1 MGRQARI
8 QAVTRFAPVLPGLA
22 LACALAG
29 PLAAQTAPTSAPAAP
44 ALDDGMALRSGETAP
59 VADPNAR
66 SSPGDA
72 NYGRPRPPPDP
83 RQAYAG
89 RRKVPPHPLP
99 QLVPT
104 PAPSVQRAQ
113 RSNRAANPDP
123 IQVQPAPTVATVPQL
138 PQKTRPRVE
147 EDPFGPVGIG
157 VGSLRL
163 TPYVEG
169 DAGYDSNPNRSSSAS
184 AKGST
189 ILHTEAG
196 LGLKSDWSRHSL
208 TGELRAGYTDVLKDS
223 SASRPDATGRLGL
236 QIDVTR
242 DTLLNFEIRGSID
255 TQRPGSTEL
264 TATTVKSRP
273 IVATY
278 GATAGATQNFGPLS
292 IGLRGTVDRTDYADA
307 TLTDGTS
314 LPLSAN
320 NYTAYGTT
328 GRIAYQVNPAIAPFV
343 EVTADTRK
351 RDQAIDPAGYA
362 RDSNGASIRVGSTFE
377 VSRLVTG
384 QASVGYLHR
393 DYADQRLASLSA
405 PTFDASLVWTASPL
419 TTVTLKGATTAQET
433 TVTGVSGA
441 INRALSVEVA
451 HALLRNLKLT
461 ALGSL
466 GETDYQGVS
475 LRERTLTGSLRADYN
490 LTRSVVV
497 RGSFTHE
504 RLQSSAAGSDYTA
517 NVFLLGLKLQR

>member
-1 MGRQARI
+1 MRRQALH
-8 QAVTRFAPVLPGLA
+8 QAITRLAPVLTGLA
-22 LACALAG
+22 LGCALAG
-29 PLAAQTAPTSAPAAP
+29 PLAAQTAPPAAP
-44 ALDDGMALRSGETAP
+44 ALDEMPALRAGDTGPA
-59 VADPNAR
+59 ADSNSA
-66 SSPGDA
+66 SSPGSA
-72 NYGRPRPPPDP
+72 NYGRPRRPPDP
-83 RQAYAG
+83 RQTYSG

-99 QLVPT
+99 QLVPA

-113 RSNRAANPDP
+113 RSSRAANPDP
-123 IQVQPAPTVATVPQL
+123 IQIQPAPTVAAVPQL
-138 PQKTRPRVE
+138 PQKTRPRAE
-147 EDPFGPVGIG
+147 EDPFGPTGIG

-163 TPYVEG
+163 TPYIEG
-169 DAGYDSNPNRSSSAS
+169 DVGYDSNPNRGASTS

-189 ILHTEAG
+189 ILRTEAG
-196 LGLKSDWSRHSL
+196 VGLKSDWSRHSL

-242 DTLLNFEIRGSID
+242 DTLLNFEMRGSID

-273 IVATY
+273 IVATV
-278 GATAGATQNFGPLS
+278 GATGGVTQNFGRLS
-292 IGLRGTVDRTDYADA
+292 LGLRGTVDRTNYENA
-307 TLTDGTS
+307 TLTNGTS
-314 LPLSAN
+314 LNLSAN
-320 NYTAYGTT
+320 NYTAYGAT
-328 GRIAYQVNPAIAPFV
+328 GRVAYQLNPAITPFV

-351 RDQAIDPAGYA
+351 RDQAIDTAGFA
-362 RDSNGASIRVGSTFE
+362 RDSTGANIRVGSTFE

-384 QASVGYLHR
+384 QASVGYLRR

-405 PTFDASLVWTASPL
+405 PTFDASLVWTATPL
-419 TTVTLKGATTAQET
+419 TTVTVKGATTAQET

-441 INRALSVEVA
+441 INRSLSVEVG

-461 ALGSL
+461 ALGAL
-466 GETDYQGVS
+466 GETDYQGIS
-475 LRERTLTGSLRADYN
+475 LHERTLTGTLRADYN